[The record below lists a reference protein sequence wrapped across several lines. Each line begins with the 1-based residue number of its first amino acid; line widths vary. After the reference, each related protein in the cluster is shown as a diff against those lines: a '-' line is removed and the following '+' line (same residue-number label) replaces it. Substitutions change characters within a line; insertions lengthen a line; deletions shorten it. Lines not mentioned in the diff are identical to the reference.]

1 MSKKYCIFAPDM
13 NKYAPEITT
22 LRMDIEHEVKRK
34 IRTPYDFEF
43 LAGVIWERLHEN
55 ISPTTL
61 KRLWG
66 YIDGADTTRRTT
78 LCLLSQFLGFTD
90 WEAYQ
95 ASLATRTDIESAA
108 FEGEGI
114 HINDL
119 QPGDRVE
126 VTWLPNRRC
135 VFRYEGEAHFI
146 VEEAENAKLH
156 AGDSFDTTCFLVGK
170 PMYLDNLQ
178 RDEVPST
185 KESVSY
191 VAGSKNGLNSVR
203 IVNGK

>member
-1 MSKKYCIFAPDM
+1 M

-22 LRMDIEHEVKRK
+22 LRLDIEQSVKRK

-43 LAGVIWERLHEN
+43 LSGVIWERLHEN

-78 LCLLSQFLGFTD
+78 LCLLAQFLGFAD
-90 WEAYQ
+90 WEAYV

-108 FEGEGI
+108 FEGEGV
-114 HINDL
+114 HIDDL
-119 QPGDRVE
+119 KKGDRVE

-135 VFRYEGEAHFI
+135 VFRYEGDAHFTI
-146 VEEAENAKLH
+146 EEAENAKLH
-156 AGDSFDTTCFLVGK
+156 AGDSFDAVCFIIGK
-170 PMYLDNLQ
+170 PMYLDN
-178 RDEVPST
+178 VHGA
-185 KESVSY
+185 SY
-191 VAGSKNGLNSVR
+191 VAGSKNGLNSV
-203 IVNGK
+203 KKL